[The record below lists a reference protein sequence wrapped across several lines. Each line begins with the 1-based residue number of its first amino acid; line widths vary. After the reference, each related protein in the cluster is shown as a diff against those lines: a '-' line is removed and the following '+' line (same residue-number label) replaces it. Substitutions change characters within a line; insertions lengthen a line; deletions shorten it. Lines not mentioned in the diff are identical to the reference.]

1 MGARRVFI
9 RLIVPQLRCS
19 GPGTKLKINSSARN
33 RRRNRS
39 ASRKS
44 CFRPLGARLEK
55 AGARYKRRYGSNS
68 LHTGFQYCAV
78 DSMTTSVTPSS
89 RSQPDKRRSS
99 LVVVPKRRRCSS
111 PGEAIASPSRD
122 GAMTISTFLCN
133 VNGCYVIL
141 IRHGFLL
148 AWKR

>member
-44 CFRPLGARLEK
+44 CFRPLGAQLEK
-55 AGARYKRRYGSNS
+55 AGARCKRRYGSNS

-111 PGEAIASPSRD
+111 PGEAIASFSGWRD
-122 GAMTISTFLCN
+122 DHQHFLVH
-133 VNGCYVIL
+133 VNGCYLIL